1 MSSATARSQRRAA
14 SQSIRVQRLAAD
26 GERLEGRVNQLTAE
40 VTLLTGRHTALA
52 GYSVTAPLGAPERVH
67 QMAGLVAGGAAAS
80 LTTAGANTVGA
91 AARDLRQAMPHG
103 SAATVGALLD
113 LAAEALA
120 WAATLSLGDAEPDAR
135 VPAWGGRQD
144 VANRINRDRT
154 AGVMRLRAGDV
165 SARDVLIGSVAPS
178 LARHLGR
185 TPWDVVLLEAGATLD
200 QVKTVVEHVGLEQGV
215 RLADLEPEHR
225 HDIVAE
231 LAA

>member
-1 MSSATARSQRRAA
+1 MSAATARSQRRAA
-14 SQSIRVQRLAAD
+14 AQSIRVQRLAAD

-40 VTLLTGRHTALA
+40 VTLLTGRHTALT
-52 GYSVTAPLGAPERVH
+52 GYSATAPLGAPERVH
-67 QMAGLVAGGAAAS
+67 QMAGLVAGGAAGA
-80 LTTAGANTVGA
+80 LTTAGAATVGSR
-91 AARDLRQAMPHG
+91 ARELRQAMPHG

-144 VANRINRDRT
+144 VAHRINRERT
-154 AGVMRLRAGDV
+154 SGVMSLRGGEV
-165 SARDVLIGSVAPS
+165 TARDVLIGSITPS
-178 LARHLGR
+178 LARRLGR
-185 TPWDVVLLEAGATLD
+185 TPWDVVLLEGGATLD
-200 QVKTVVEHVGLEQGV
+200 QVKSVVAHVGLEQGV